1 MGLLDKVRRP
11 RAAKA
16 TPDPQEL
23 ERRRFARRR
32 RRQRLL
38 TWRYVLSALV
48 LVVLG
53 AGLVWLVFFSS
64 HLAVKKVTVQGTSYL
79 RPAAVREAADVPR
92 GEPLATVDLA
102 RAQDL
107 VSALRAV
114 REVDVTRQWP
124 STIRITVTEREP
136 VAVVQTGELIRGLDA
151 EGVLFRDYA
160 RRPGNLPLV
169 QAAVDADEKA
179 LAEAAEVAGALP
191 ADLNR
196 RVTVLNVDSVDA
208 ISLRLR
214 NGKEVLWGSADDSDL
229 KAKVLVAL
237 IKEPGRIY
245 DVSAPSLATVRD

>member
-1 MGLLDKVRRP
+1 MGLLDTVRSRTG
-11 RAAKA
+11 RS
-16 TPDPQEL
+16 TPDPLEV

-32 RRQRLL
+32 RRQRLF
-38 TWRYVLSALV
+38 TWRHV
-48 LVVLG
+48 LVVL
-53 AGLVWLVFFSS
+53 ALLALASGLVWLVFFSS

-79 RPAAVREAADVPR
+79 RPSTVKEAADLPT

-102 RAQDL
+102 RAKDL

-136 VAVVQTGELIRGLDA
+136 VAVVQTGELIRGMDD

-160 RRPGNLPLV
+160 KRPGNLPLV
-169 QAAVDADEKA
+169 QAAADADEKA

-208 ISLRLR
+208 ISLQLR
-214 NGKEVLWGSADDSDL
+214 NGKQILWGSADDSEL

-237 IKEPGRIY
+237 LKEPGRVY